1 MEERSLDE
9 IEKEIRD
16 RMERQ
21 EQTYAKAKAEAEVK
35 ELSSLSQNS
44 SAVIQVQLNNK
55 LADRIKTSADIN
67 NKVDETA
74 NKLIEKGLQIQEKQ
88 INKDLKAA
96 EKEENQ
102 AEFELS
108 EDQYKA
114 FGQST
119 APKHT
124 WQKKMIEVG
133 YDFWF
138 CVVYIICF
146 LTLAPFYI
154 FLNVIKNQKGILKF
168 LVISVGVVLLLLC
181 LSGITFGVL
190 HWTGVL
196 KN

>member
-9 IEKEIRD
+9 IEKDIRE

-88 INKDLKAA
+88 INKDLTIPIT
-96 EKEENQ
+96 EEI
-102 AEFELS
+102 
-108 EDQYKA
+108 YHK
-114 FGQST
+114 
-119 APKHT
+119 
-124 WQKKMIEVG
+124 I
-133 YDFWF
+133 FWVMD
-138 CVVYIICF
+138 CIIGN
-146 LTLAPFYI
+146 Y
-154 FLNVIKNQKGILKF
+154 NRRHILKF
-168 LVISVGVVLLLLC
+168 SLMLLAPSL
-181 LSGITFGVL
+181 
-190 HWTGVL
+190 
-196 KN
+196 